1 MELCSVFGKCGGC
14 EFLDI
19 EYDEQLK
26 NKEKKVFEIFKNLNL
41 KPKNYHGI
49 VKSPNIHLEMNQK
62 MPH

>member
-26 NKEKKVFEIFKNLNL
+26 NKEKKSL
-41 KPKNYHGI
+41 KYLKI
-49 VKSPNIHLEMNQK
+49 LI
-62 MPH
+62 